1 MHTFM
6 AQDRPLLGT
15 DGGMPAVVEFAAKL
29 ARTDTT
35 VLITGETGTGKE
47 NLAHLIH
54 TRSARAQQP
63 LVTINCAALPEPMIE
78 GELFGYERGAFTGAA
93 RAYPGKLSLAQ
104 GGTVL
109 LDEIGELPLAAQA
122 KLLRALETRE
132 VFRLGAHRPQAL
144 DVRIIA
150 ATNQDLETH
159 VARRQFR
166 ADLYYRINVA
176 RVRLPPLRERS
187 ADVPTLFAYYIAQM
201 NQRTGASV
209 QAPSA
214 QTMALL
220 MRYAWPGNVRE
231 LRNVV
236 EALFVDPP
244 AGPVEPCHLPQV
256 IAAVATSTKD
266 AQPERERILA
276 ALLSTH
282 WNCCRAAEQLNW
294 SRMTLYR
301 KMSKHHIAR
310 P

>member
-1 MHTFM
+1 MDARM
-6 AQDRPLLGT
+6 AQERPLLGT
-15 DGGMPAVVEFAAKL
+15 DGGMLAAVNFATKV

-47 NLAHLIH
+47 NLAHWIH
-54 TRSARAQQP
+54 AHSARAGRP
-63 LVTINCAALPEPMIE
+63 LVSINCAALPESLLE

-93 RAYPGKLSLAQ
+93 RAYPGKLKLAH

-109 LDEIGELPLAAQA
+109 LDEIGELPLSAQA
-122 KLLRALETRE
+122 KLLRVLETRE
-132 VFRLGAHRPQAL
+132 VFRLGAHRPETL

-150 ATNQDLETH
+150 ATNQNLEQQ
-159 VARRQFR
+159 VAQQRFR

-176 RVRLPPLRERS
+176 RVRLPPLRERM
-187 ADVPTLFAYYIAQM
+187 ADIPALFAYFIARL
-201 NQRTGASV
+201 NERTGANV

-214 QTMALL
+214 DAQRLL

-236 EALFVDPP
+236 ETLFVDPP
-244 AGPVEPCHLPQV
+244 SGPVEPCHLPDP
-256 IAAVATSTKD
+256 IAAACAPPD
-266 AQPERERILA
+266 GAQCERERILA
-276 ALLSTH
+276 ALLSTR